1 MVKIYQYTTIK
12 KMYDIDGV
20 FLKSVPKKIFKCE
33 IYTEDVDQT
42 RIKLAKKHRCDF
54 VEVAVSENV

>member
-1 MVKIYQYTTIK
+1 
-12 KMYDIDGV
+12 MYDIDGV

-33 IYTEDVDQT
+33 IYTEDVEQA